1 MNSIK
6 TLIGAAI
13 IAAPLAALPALAQEN
28 APANTARDA
37 TQRAQQGMEKAGESV
52 SNTADKAKGN
62 AEREMQGDDKKPG
75 LDDGNRTADA
85 GRNSFTEGQARSR
98 IEEQGFTQVTNLKKG
113 DDGIWTAQAMKEGKQ
128 TQVQLDYEGDV
139 VERK

>member
-1 MNSIK
+1 MKTLK

-37 TQRAQQGMEKAGESV
+37 TQRAQQGMEKAGDSV
-52 SNTADKAKGN
+52 SKSTQEGKGN
-62 AEREMQGDDKKPG
+62 AQREMQGDDQKPG

-113 DDGIWTAQAMKEGKQ
+113 DDGIWSAQAMKAGKQ

-139 VERK
+139 VEKK